1 MASWLSRLASPL
13 ATAFRETVSGSKDG
27 LPEWAKQMA
36 EGDDEGL
43 FGPESAV
50 WEVHGALSTLVGGVR
65 ALLLQAAHPAALA
78 GVAEHS
84 RYEDSALATGGGA
97 SGHDWRRL
105 AELADRIAAHAP
117 REARVRDVGCGNGG
131 LLDALKARGYDHRYV
146 FSKATTHCDR
156 KVFELTLADTLVWLW
171 RGYHAE

>member
-43 FGPESAV
+43 FGPDSAV

-65 ALLLQAAHPAALA
+65 ALLLQAVRLN
-78 GVAEHS
+78 
-84 RYEDSALATGGGA
+84 
-97 SGHDWRRL
+97 RRL
-105 AELADRIAAHAP
+105 AYVAAQP
-117 REARVRDVGCGNGG
+117 G
-131 LLDALKARGYDHRYV
+131 
-146 FSKATTHCDR
+146 
-156 KVFELTLADTLVWLW
+156 TLRTLHL
-171 RGYHAE
+171 